1 MSEYPLPSSWREGQT
16 LQGRH
21 ARLEALRPA
30 HVEGLRAALAGD
42 ALSRL
47 WYTSVPAA
55 AAVDTYVDD
64 ALQSQV
70 RGQCVPF
77 AIHDAQGRLVGCT
90 RFYDLDPAVPR
101 LSIGYTW
108 YTPAVQRTGV
118 NTESKLLLLTHAFEV
133 LGCIS
138 VVFETSW
145 FNHRSRAA
153 IARLGARQDGVLRNH
168 KRHADGSPRDT
179 VIFSI
184 TDSEWPGVKRNLLF
198 KLAQHEQD
206 SP

>member
-1 MSEYPLPSSWREGQT
+1 MSEYPLPPSWREGQT

-30 HVEGLRAALAGD
+30 HVDGLRAALAGD

-47 WYTSVPAA
+47 WYTSVPAT

-108 YTPAVQRTGV
+108 YGPHAQRTGV
-118 NTESKLLLLTHAFEV
+118 NTEAKLMLLTHAFER
-133 LGCIS
+133 LKCIS
-138 VVFETSW
+138 VAFETSSH
-145 FNHRSRAA
+145 NAASRAA
-153 IARLGARQDGVLRNH
+153 IARLGATQEGVLRNH
-168 KRHADGSPRDT
+168 KRHPDGTPRDT

-184 TDSEWPGVKRNLLF
+184 IDAEWQGVKRHL
-198 KLAQHEQD
+198 QHRLD
-206 SP
+206 SHA